1 VGGKPINGGVL
12 GLVTHHSMEDSMAQI
27 LVLDDVQVAV
37 DAVRRVLERRGYEVV
52 GFTDEDAAIDHVKNH
67 PVDLA
72 ILDIKLK
79 KMDGV
84 QVLGKL
90 KEIQPSIKVIMLT
103 GYPTHATVE
112 EAMGLGAN
120 AYCMKPIDRS
130 EIESKVAEVLA
141 QETHIELVRYPD
153 KAELT
158 TQDILFRSLTNGVYI
173 VTVEDEGQ
181 INGVTTP
188 WVTQLSY
195 DPPMVMVAI
204 SPLRKCYEMITN
216 RGQFAVNVLAS
227 GQVDVASRFGLTT
240 GREMDKFEGVVPE
253 RTPAG
258 NPLLSNVV
266 AYIDC
271 ELVKTVAV
279 GDHSLFV
286 GEVIGVEVLDLALS
300 PLTFEPSDYFWD
312 IRP

>member
-1 VGGKPINGGVL
+1 MENG
-12 GLVTHHSMEDSMAQI
+12 MALI
-27 LVLDDVQVAV
+27 LVLDDVQEAV
-37 DAVRRVLERRGYEVV
+37 NAVSRVLEKRGHEVV
-52 GFTDEDAAIDHVKNH
+52 GYTDEDEAIAHVNDH

-84 QVLGKL
+84 EVLRRL
-90 KEIQPSIKVIMLT
+90 KEIQPNIKVIMLT

-120 AYCMKPIDRS
+120 AYCLKPIDRI
-130 EIESKVAEVLA
+130 EIESKVSEVLG
-141 QETHIELVRYPD
+141 QETQIELVRYPD
-153 KAELT
+153 KAEVK
-158 TQDILFRSLTNGVYI
+158 TQDILFSSLTTGVYI
-173 VTVEDEGQ
+173 VTVSDQGQ

-204 SPLRKCYEMITN
+204 SPLRKCHEMISN
-216 RGQFAVNVLAS
+216 SGQFCLNVLAS
-227 GQVDVASRFGLTT
+227 TQIDVASRFGLTT
-240 GREMDKFEGVVPE
+240 GRQMDKFEGVVPQ

-258 NPLLSNVV
+258 NPLLSGVF

-271 ELVKTVAV
+271 ELLKTVAV

-286 GEVIGVEVLDLALS
+286 GEVTGAEVIDSSLS
-300 PLTFEPSDYFWD
+300 PLIFDPSHYFWE
-312 IRP
+312 ISP

>member
-1 VGGKPINGGVL
+1 
-12 GLVTHHSMEDSMAQI
+12 MARI
-27 LVLDDVQVAV
+27 LVLDDVQEAV
-37 DAVRRVLERRGYEVV
+37 NAVRRVLEKRGHEVV
-52 GFTDEDAAIDHVKNH
+52 GYTDEDQAIDHVKNH

-90 KEIQPSIKVIMLT
+90 KEIRPSIKVIMLT

-112 EAMGLGAN
+112 EAMRLGAN
-120 AYCMKPIDRS
+120 AYCLKPIDRS
-130 EIESKVAEVLA
+130 EIESKVSEVLA
-141 QETHIELVRYPD
+141 QETQIELVRYPD
-153 KAELT
+153 KAEVK
-158 TQDILFRSLTNGVYI
+158 TQDILFSSISNGVYI
-173 VTVEDEGQ
+173 VTVEDKGQ

-188 WVTQLSY
+188 WVSQLSY

-204 SPLRKCYEMITN
+204 SPLRKCHEMITN
-216 RGQFAVNVLAS
+216 SGQFALNVLAS
-227 GQVDVASRFGLTT
+227 GQVDVAARFALTT
-240 GREMDKFEGVVPE
+240 AREMDKFEGVVPQ

-258 NPLLSNVV
+258 NPLLSGVF

-286 GEVIGVEVLDLALS
+286 GEVIGAEVLDSTLS
-300 PLTFEPSDYFWD
+300 PLIFDPSHYFWE
-312 IRP
+312 IRR

>member
-1 VGGKPINGGVL
+1 
-12 GLVTHHSMEDSMAQI
+12 MARI
-27 LVLDDVQVAV
+27 LVLDDVQEAV
-37 DAVRRVLERRGYEVV
+37 NAVRRVLEKRGHEVV
-52 GFTDEDAAIDHVKNH
+52 GYTDEDEAIDHVANH

-84 QVLGKL
+84 QVLSKL
-90 KEIQPSIKVIMLT
+90 KEIHPSIKVIMLT
-103 GYPTHATVE
+103 GYPSHATVE
-112 EAMGLGAN
+112 EAMRLGAN

-130 EIESKVAEVLA
+130 EIESKVAEVLD
-141 QETHIELVRYPD
+141 QETHIQLVRYPE
-153 KAELT
+153 KVELT
-158 TQDILFRSLTNGVYI
+158 TQDILFRSLSSGVYI
-173 VTVEDEGQ
+173 VTVQDEGQ

-204 SPLRKCYEMITN
+204 SPLRKCHEMIT
-216 RGQFAVNVLAS
+216 RSGRFAVNVLAS
-227 GQVDVASRFGLTT
+227 GQVDVASRFALTT

-258 NPLLSNVV
+258 NPLLSDVV

-286 GEVIGVEVLDLALS
+286 GEVIGAEVLDPTVS
-300 PLTFEPSDYFWD
+300 PLTFDPSDYFWE
-312 IRP
+312 IHP

>member
-1 VGGKPINGGVL
+1 
-12 GLVTHHSMEDSMAQI
+12 MEDSMAQI
-27 LVLDDVQVAV
+27 LVLDDVQEAV
-37 DAVRRVLERRGYEVV
+37 DAVRKVLERRGYEVV

-67 PVDLA
+67 SVDLA
-72 ILDIKLK
+72 ILDIKLR

-112 EAMGLGAN
+112 QAMGLGAS

-141 QETHIELVRYPD
+141 QETHIELVRYPE
-153 KAELT
+153 KAELK
-158 TQDILFRSLTNGVYI
+158 TQDILFRSLSNGVYI
-173 VTVEDEGQ
+173 VTVQEEGQ
-181 INGVTTP
+181 SNGVTTP

-204 SPLRKCYEMITN
+204 SPLRKCHEMITN
-216 RGQFAVNVLAS
+216 SGQFAVNVLAS

-286 GEVIGVEVLDLALS
+286 GEVIGAEVLDLTLS
-300 PLTFEPSDYFWD
+300 PLTFEPSDYFWE

>member
-1 VGGKPINGGVL
+1 
-12 GLVTHHSMEDSMAQI
+12 MENSMARI
-27 LVLDDVQVAV
+27 LVLDDVQEAV
-37 DAVRRVLERRGYEVV
+37 NAVLRVLEKRGHEVV
-52 GFTDEDAAIDHVKNH
+52 GYTDEDEAIDHVANH

-84 QVLGKL
+84 QVLGRL
-90 KEIQPSIKVIMLT
+90 KEIRPSIKVIMLT

-112 EAMGLGAN
+112 EAMRLGAN
-120 AYCMKPIDRS
+120 AYCLKPIDRS
-130 EIESKVAEVLA
+130 EIESKVSEVLG

-153 KAELT
+153 KAEVE
-158 TQDILFRSLTNGVYI
+158 TQDILFRSISNGVYI
-173 VTVEDEGQ
+173 VTVEDKGQ

-195 DPPMVMVAI
+195 NPVMVMVAI
-204 SPLRKCYEMITN
+204 SPLRKCHEMITN
-216 RGQFAVNVLAS
+216 SGQFALNVLAS
-227 GQVDVASRFGLTT
+227 GQVDVASRFALTT
-240 GREMDKFEGVVPE
+240 GREMDKFEGVIPQ

-258 NPLLSNVV
+258 NPLLSGVF

-271 ELVKTVAV
+271 QLVKTVAV

-286 GEVIGVEVLDLALS
+286 GEVIGAEVLDSSLS
-300 PLTFEPSDYFWD
+300 PLIFDPSHYFWE

>member
-1 VGGKPINGGVL
+1 
-12 GLVTHHSMEDSMAQI
+12 MAQI
-27 LVLDDVQVAV
+27 LVLDDVQEAV
-37 DAVRRVLERRGYEVV
+37 DAVRKVLERRGYEVV

-112 EAMGLGAN
+112 EAVGLGAN

-141 QETHIELVRYPD
+141 QETHIELVRYPE

-158 TQDILFRSLTNGVYI
+158 TQDILFRSLSTGVYI
-173 VTVEDEGQ
+173 VTVQDEGQ
-181 INGVTTP
+181 INGMTTP

-204 SPLRKCYEMITN
+204 SPLRKCHEMITN
-216 RGQFAVNVLAS
+216 SGHFAVNILAS

-240 GREMDKFEGVVPE
+240 GREIDKFEGVVPE
-253 RTPAG
+253 RTAAG
-258 NPLLSNVV
+258 NPLLSDVV

-286 GEVIGVEVLDLALS
+286 GEVIGVEVLDLTLS
-300 PLTFEPSDYFWD
+300 PLLFEPSDYFWE